1 MWRLLRT
8 SGYSYPRV
16 TTIQIDIHRAG
27 ENPINMTH
35 TLSTSVH
42 IRPAYA
48 SYGQSP
54 YVTTF
59 HESSTDLFG
68 SHCFREKDS
77 RHNPRIHTQF
87 LSQANQWRSK
97 LKPSFCRWQ
106 ATRFT
111 GPISPVYDQYV
122 QYFFAGAN
130 PSILNWH
137 RRRLQP
143 WRCQIFTYTPQPS
156 QPVVSTFHLRASPG
170 LQFNHE
176 LPKILKFGFKKLM
189 TATWSFN
196 HSAIYHNL
204 HLCLA
209 ITNDLPLAIGG
220 HKGINSTPIT

>member
-87 LSQANQWRSK
+87 LSQANQWSSK

-111 GPISPVYDQYV
+111 GSISPAYDRYV
-122 QYFFAGAN
+122 QYFLRG
-130 PSILNWH
+130 PTH
-137 RRRLQP
+137 RSLTDTGGGYNLGGVGFSHTLPNLPNQLSP
-143 WRCQIFTYTPQPS
+143 LFT
-156 QPVVSTFHLRASPG
+156 
-170 LQFNHE
+170 
-176 LPKILKFGFKKLM
+176 
-189 TATWSFN
+189 
-196 HSAIYHNL
+196 
-204 HLCLA
+204 
-209 ITNDLPLAIGG
+209 
-220 HKGINSTPIT
+220 